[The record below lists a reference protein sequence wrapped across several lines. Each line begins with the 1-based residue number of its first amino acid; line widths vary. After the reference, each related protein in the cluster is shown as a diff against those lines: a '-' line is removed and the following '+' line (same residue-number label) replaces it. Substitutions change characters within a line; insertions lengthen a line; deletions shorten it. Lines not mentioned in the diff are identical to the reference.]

1 MSFSSRAYVYLR
13 HKYSIQTF
21 GSILSATDPVA
32 VSSLLDEVGAPPRL
46 KIHIGGESLLNDGSA
61 MVFFSIFSALFLY
74 EMGIAGIGREID
86 LAEGFALFFR
96 MSLGGAAVGFAW
108 SLALILLLYILNR
121 RLTASDNVVQVC
133 STVIIAYLCYY
144 TADAVCGTSGVIA
157 TLTCGVLTQAF
168 GSSMINDTEMM
179 SSFWSLV
186 EQLLNTLLFTLG
198 GLVFGGVISG
208 ARADYWTSED
218 WGYLFLL
225 WVLLHIIRYFL
236 VYAFYPLNKR
246 IGLSTNWKE
255 CFFLAYGGLR

>member
-1 MSFSSRAYVYLR
+1 MSA
-13 HKYSIQTF
+13 
-21 GSILSATDPVA
+21 
-32 VSSLLDEVGAPPRL
+32 LLEEVGAPPRL

-74 EMGIAGIGREID
+74 EMGIAGVGREID
-86 LAEGFALFFR
+86 LAEGFGLFFR
-96 MSLGGAAVGFAW
+96 MSLGGAVVGFAW
-108 SLALILLLYILNR
+108 SLALIFLLYILNR
-121 RLTASDNVVQVC
+121 RLTASDNVVQIC
-133 STVIIAYLCYY
+133 ATVTIAYLCYY

-168 GSSMINDTEMM
+168 GSSMINDNEMM

-208 ARADYWTSED
+208 ARADYWTAED

-225 WVLLHIIRYFL
+225 WVLLHVIRYFL